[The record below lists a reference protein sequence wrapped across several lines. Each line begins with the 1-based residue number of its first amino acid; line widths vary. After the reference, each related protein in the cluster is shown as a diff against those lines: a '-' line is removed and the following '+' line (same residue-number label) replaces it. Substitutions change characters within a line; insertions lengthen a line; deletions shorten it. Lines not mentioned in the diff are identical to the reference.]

1 MNLIKKILKKN
12 RIVPAVYYR
21 KCSELPL
28 SVFLKVMLTSDV
40 THLTISGKPT
50 IEELEEA
57 YQIIHEEYLT
67 LSESLEYQQM
77 ISLIKEI
84 AINENKY
91 NMIIMAVRVLRVVY
105 DEKIASEIKSYG
117 YNLSH
122 KDVSETAYQKQLD
135 VILSKSK
142 FINLSLQK
150 ANDDLQKL
158 KKKGIESGEEKPD
171 EHAYDVL
178 LADLSKYQGYYLD
191 PDKITVTHFLS
202 VMKRYKQSIE
212 NLKQKQNHV

>member
-1 MNLIKKILKKN
+1 MNLVKKILKKN
-12 RIVPAVYYR
+12 KIVPAVYYR

-67 LSESLEYQQM
+67 LSDSLEYQQM
-77 ISLIKEI
+77 IGLIKEI

-105 DEKIASEIKSYG
+105 DEEIASEIKSYG
-117 YNLSH
+117 YNLSQ
-122 KDVSETAYQKQLD
+122 KDVSDPIYQKQLD
-135 VILSKSK
+135 VIISKSK

-150 ANDDLQKL
+150 ANEDLQKL
-158 KKKGIESGEEKPD
+158 NKKGGETEDEKPD
-171 EHAYDVL
+171 EHTYDIL

-212 NLKQKQNHV
+212 NLKQKQNHG